1 MQLSIFSKFGAIIQY
16 TIFKV
21 SFKVIEIGPKECF
34 LEMTC
39 SEKIFFLIQKTW
51 VNYLHFLEDDTGK
64 YTKLNQQFSTVT
76 IETEQ

>member
-1 MQLSIFSKFGAIIQY
+1 
-16 TIFKV
+16 
-21 SFKVIEIGPKECF
+21 
-34 LEMTC
+34 MTC